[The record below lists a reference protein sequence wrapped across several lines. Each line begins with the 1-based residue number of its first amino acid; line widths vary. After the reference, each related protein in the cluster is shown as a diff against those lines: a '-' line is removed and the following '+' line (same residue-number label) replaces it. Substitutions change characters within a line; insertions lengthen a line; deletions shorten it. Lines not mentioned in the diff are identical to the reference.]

1 MKPFLLFW
9 GVIWVSVRGVYS
21 QTITSHVFAYT
32 KLPVAS
38 RSGYEE
44 LTLSEG
50 ATRDFSHVLLQ
61 VITVLANQPDSPTQQ
76 VDEESVLI
84 VKTGRLT
91 LSLGEKRKTLGPG
104 SVVVIMPGDAY
115 RVENTSDQPLT
126 YYLMRYTSNEMPDL
140 DLDRLKGHSF
150 WVDWGDVRATE
161 TSRGSI
167 QQAVNYPTIM
177 SNRLAIQV
185 TSLNPGLSDH
195 AEPAH
200 RAAELLLVLDHPVQ
214 ITIEGAIKEVQAG
227 DLVFIES
234 EIAHR
239 IGNTNQQRSTYLS
252 IQF

>member
-9 GVIWVSVRGVYS
+9 GIIWISIQGYS
-21 QTITSHVFAYT
+21 QNITSTVFTSAQ
-32 KLPVAS
+32 LPVTS
-38 RSGYEE
+38 QSGYEE
-44 LTLSEG
+44 RTLSEG
-50 ATRDFSHVLLQ
+50 TTRDYSHVLLQ
-61 VITVLANQPDSPTQQ
+61 AITVLANQPEQPIQQ

-91 LSLGEKRKTLGPG
+91 LSLGEKRKTLRSG

-115 RVENTSDQPLT
+115 RVDNKSDQPLV

-150 WVDWGDVRATE
+150 WVDWDDVRATE
-161 TSRGSI
+161 TARGSV

-177 SNRLAIQV
+177 SNRLAMQV

-195 AEPAH
+195 AEPTH

-214 ITIEGAIKEVQAG
+214 MTIEGTTKEVQVG
-227 DLVFIES
+227 DLVFVES
-234 EIAHR
+234 DIAHR
-239 IGNTNQQRSTYLS
+239 IDNNNQQRSTYLS